1 MTNVDNMSLSSRD
14 SVPAWLRTLEI
25 VSAIDGDNQQQLIWQ
40 GELFL
45 RGIVQRFIADDSV
58 VDRGLRARVGDTPV
72 LIATAKSQRAS
83 KLIQENRNTYGPLI
97 LTDLTLMTPGVPIAV
112 GQCLYQDGALSAQQM
127 QYVESLMGIIASV
140 NAPLREFLINL
151 FSTADVAK
159 SFVSNPASY
168 NHHHSQPGGL
178 LIHSVECALMAK
190 HLSSLRLVQSE
201 ADITTVA
208 ALLHDI
214 GKTQTHRVSRSHYA
228 LGQCVTH
235 ENAGLEILA
244 PYLKELETHWR
255 VGADL
260 LRHILGW
267 DSTGQTFPAFPG
279 TLLVKLCDQFDT
291 ALDRREQTFKDKP
304 RWFGYAQLEGAGS
317 QRFLRIPK

>member
-1 MTNVDNMSLSSRD
+1 MTDLDHMSPSSRD

-25 VSAIDGDNQQQLIWQ
+25 VSTMADGNQQQPIWQ

-45 RGIVQRFIADDSV
+45 RGSVQRFITHDRE
-58 VDRGLRARVGDTPV
+58 VDRGLRGRICDTPV
-72 LIATAKSQRAS
+72 LIAVKNLDRPSQR
-83 KLIQENRNTYGPLI
+83 IHENPNIYGPLI

-112 GQCLYQDGALSAQQM
+112 AQCLYQGGTLSAQRM

-140 NAPLREFLINL
+140 KAPLREFLINL
-151 FSTADVAK
+151 FSTADIAK

-178 LIHSVECALMAK
+178 LIHSVDCALMVK

-235 ENAGLEILA
+235 ESAGLEILA

-267 DSTGQTFPAFPG
+267 DNTGQTFPAFPG

-304 RWFGYAQLEGAGS
+304 RWFGYAQLEGVGS